1 MTLKQKSDGIYLDDS
16 FDDVMFDSLIFD
28 CDGVLIDITKSY
40 DQTIITTT
48 KYILETLAKITD
60 SIDIDFKIIDGFKST
75 GGFND
80 EVDLTYAAILSIIAA
95 KKLKKDQTE
104 FIFNVIKNSDSTGIK
119 SVENFLKKQIDI
131 SEIIDGFKS
140 TGGFNDEVDLTY
152 ASILSI
158 IAAKKLKKDQTEF
171 IFNVIKNSDSTGI
184 KSVEIF
190 LKKQTDISVIIDQ
203 LSYPGS
209 HKENILYQTFD
220 QLFYG
225 PELYSKLFQNPSKF
239 SEPGLIENDDVI
251 FNDNL
256 SEKLQKKFGKQIS
269 MVTGRG
275 KESVRYSLKHLL
287 EKFDLTNSA
296 FLEDESRDLAK
307 PNPQALINSI
317 SGMNSKSCLYVG
329 DSMEDFLMAKKSTI
343 LGYKTTFCGIIG
355 TSKNPQEKLKLFEQ
369 NEAILVLDSIE
380 LLPKVLNLE

>member
-1 MTLKQKSDGIYLDDS
+1 MTLIQKSKGIYVDDS
-16 FDDVMFDSLIFD
+16 FNDIIIDSLIFD

-60 SIDIDFKIIDGFKST
+60 SIDVDFKIIDGFKST

-131 SEIIDGFKS
+131 SEIIG
-140 TGGFNDEVDLTY
+140 
-152 ASILSI
+152 
-158 IAAKKLKKDQTEF
+158 
-171 IFNVIKNSDSTGI
+171 
-184 KSVEIF
+184 
-190 LKKQTDISVIIDQ
+190 Q

-209 HKENILYQTFD
+209 HKENILYQIFD

-225 PELYSKLFQNPSKF
+225 PELYFKLFKNSSKF
-239 SEPGLIENDDVI
+239 SEPGLIENDKVI

-256 SEKLQKKFGKQIS
+256 SEKLQKKFDKQIS

-275 KESVRYSLKHLL
+275 KESVSYSLKHLL
-287 EKFDLTNSA
+287 EKFDLKNSV

-317 SGMNSKSCLYVG
+317 NGMNSQSCLYVG
-329 DSMEDFLMAKKSTI
+329 DSIEDFLMAKEATI
-343 LGYKTTFCGIIG
+343 LGNKTTFCGIIG

>member
-1 MTLKQKSDGIYLDDS
+1 MTLKQKSEGIYLDDS

-131 SEIIDGFKS
+131 SEIIG
-140 TGGFNDEVDLTY
+140 
-152 ASILSI
+152 
-158 IAAKKLKKDQTEF
+158 
-171 IFNVIKNSDSTGI
+171 
-184 KSVEIF
+184 
-190 LKKQTDISVIIDQ
+190 Q

-225 PELYSKLFQNPSKF
+225 PELYLKLFQNSSKF
-239 SEPGLIENDDVI
+239 SDPGLIENDDVI
-251 FNDNL
+251 FNDTL

-287 EKFDLTNSA
+287 EKFDLKNSV

-343 LGYKTTFCGIIG
+343 LGYNTTFCGIIG
-355 TSKNPQEKLKLFEQ
+355 TSKNSEEKLKLFEQ